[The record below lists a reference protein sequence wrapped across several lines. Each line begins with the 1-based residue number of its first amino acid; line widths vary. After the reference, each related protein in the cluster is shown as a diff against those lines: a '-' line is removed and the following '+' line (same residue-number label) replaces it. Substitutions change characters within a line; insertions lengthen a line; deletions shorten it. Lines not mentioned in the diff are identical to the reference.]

1 MIISNIQ
8 SKLSFKK
15 NKIIWKKD
23 ELNFQKH
30 REIKLDAKLL
40 LKSDLVSL
48 SDNFD
53 EIKYIHLWE
62 PLKLLCIVIESILIR
77 LNSIHQF
84 GWGISIILLSLC
96 FKIFILPLSIFI
108 IFAQRKVS
116 HIQASLS
123 SELEYIKLRYSG
135 EEAHNKFLEAHKA
148 KGVTPY
154 YNLKPL
160 LVALFPIPFFIA
172 IFNVL
177 GEIDLISG
185 HSFLWIKD
193 LAYPDS
199 IFYIAIEIPLLGNS
213 INLLPILMTILT
225 IYSSFFFKNKIVSAK
240 ELQKQKLNLYLMSF
254 GFFFLFYPFPSA
266 MVLYWT
272 FNNIGK

>member
-1 MIISNIQ
+1 M
-8 SKLSFKK
+8 
-15 NKIIWKKD
+15 
-23 ELNFQKH
+23 
-30 REIKLDAKLL
+30 
-40 LKSDLVSL
+40 
-48 SDNFD
+48 
-53 EIKYIHLWE
+53 
-62 PLKLLCIVIESILIR
+62 
-77 LNSIHQF
+77 
-84 GWGISIILLSLC
+84 
-96 FKIFILPLSIFI
+96 
-108 IFAQRKVS
+108 
-116 HIQASLS
+116 
-123 SELEYIKLRYSG
+123 RYSG

-225 IYSSFFFKNKIVSAK
+225 IYSSFFF
-240 ELQKQKLNLYLMSF
+240 
-254 GFFFLFYPFPSA
+254 
-266 MVLYWT
+266 
-272 FNNIGK
+272 